1 LEIHTQTLEE
11 GEEANE
17 KDRIRF
23 LRKYDEMLICER
35 REIYEQKLAQHT

>member
-1 LEIHTQTLEE
+1 MAHKPKKCGLEIHAQTLEE

-23 LRKYDEMLICER
+23 LENIMKC
-35 REIYEQKLAQHT
+35 